1 VIEEFSLREEVKMI
15 KKTDEQLHQDVLWEL
30 KWDSRVTETEVG
42 VEVDAGIVTLTGTV
56 DSFAKKIAAQE
67 AAHRVQGVL
76 DVANDVEVKIPNAYS
91 LTDTEI
97 AQSIR
102 KVLQWD
108 VLLPENIQS
117 TVTNGWVTLE
127 GTVNLLRERDD
138 AGRSIRNLRG
148 VRGLSNNLLVHFG
161 SASTPKKEE
170 DLKLLIEEVLER
182 RAEREAERIDVA
194 IHDGTVVLAGRVN
207 SWQEKQAVLGAVS
220 HAQGV
225 KEVRDH
231 LHIVIN

>member
-76 DVANDVEVKIPNAYS
+76 DVANNVEVKIPNAYS

-97 AQSIR
+97 AQSVR

-148 VRGLSNNLLVHFG
+148 VRGLSNNLLVHFV